1 MRTKGAVRRREPPP
15 EDEDTDKVNEIPQVL
30 EDDPKRRK
38 ITRERRE
45 TVYNEPNTEDER
57 GVSEEEMEV
66 AEEPEDERDDDD
78 WEDICRVCQTG
89 GKLLCCD
96 TCEAVYHLGCLDP
109 PLSRIP
115 RGEWSC
121 PACCNPLADVE
132 KILDTRLVTCESTE
146 AEDGPSSKQKELYV
160 KWKEKS
166 YRHCSWVS
174 LQDVQNAC
182 HEFPGL
188 AHKLRHFQRNHVST
202 TDQPQDE
209 GLRHGVRAEWSIVDR
224 IIAQRSKKKSRQ
236 YLVKWKELS
245 HEECTWE
252 PVADLVGFE
261 AEIQRF
267 HSIRPIAEELG
278 KEKGTGRGKARSRE
292 GRAKAKAGKTVKTF
306 TKLDKQPEFMA
317 GGELHPYQLE
327 GLNWLTFAWQTKKH
341 VILADDMVSKDLA
354 GAP

>member
-1 MRTKGAVRRREPPP
+1 MVMCVDIQGLGKTIQTIAYIGLVVDRGC
-15 EDEDTDKVNEIPQVL
+15 KVPHLV
-30 EDDPKRRK
+30 
-38 ITRERRE
+38 
-45 TVYNEPNTEDER
+45 
-57 GVSEEEMEV
+57 V
-66 AEEPEDERDDDD
+66 A
-78 WEDICRVCQTG
+78 
-89 GKLLCCD
+89 
-96 TCEAVYHLGCLDP
+96 
-109 PLSRIP
+109 PLSVLRNWEREFATWVPHLNVVTYSGNAYSREVIRKYEFYTKQP
-115 RGEWSC
+115 TGNQ
-121 PACCNPLADVE
+121 ALAQ
-132 KILDTRLVTCESTE
+132 
-146 AEDGPSSKQKELYV
+146 SKAT
-160 KWKEKS
+160 
-166 YRHCSWVS
+166 